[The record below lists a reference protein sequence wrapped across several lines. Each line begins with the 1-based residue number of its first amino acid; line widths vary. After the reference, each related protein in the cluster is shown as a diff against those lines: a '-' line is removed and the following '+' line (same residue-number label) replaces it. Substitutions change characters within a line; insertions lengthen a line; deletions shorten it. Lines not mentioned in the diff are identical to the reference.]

1 MKFIRK
7 SQKDNVIGYC
17 LIDTCPG
24 NKEGKGVNVVACGKY
39 VKNGRTTKPIEITVQ
54 PK

>member
-1 MKFIRK
+1 MNIIRK

-24 NKEGKGVNVVACGKY
+24 NTGRKGVDVVACGKY

-54 PK
+54 SK